1 MTTPNAAREQDEII
15 HSSIWADVVSIV
27 AEGVVYAAAGV
38 VVAGAALVATP
49 FLTAFGAA

>member
-27 AEGVVYAAAGV
+27 AEGVVYAAAG
-38 VVAGAALVATP
+38 GGRRGSRSLWRRH
-49 FLTAFGAA
+49 F